1 MKKGTERMTCSAQ
14 GKKTMNVQAIAQ
26 APLTVII
33 TRPCTRCGLEL
44 TDPASVEAGIGPIC
58 RGYANQILAKEV
70 PSRWSD
76 TDLFN
81 FTFLS
86 TESFPEEAQ
95 ARFAKV
101 FTKICQSK
109 GMNQGEGQ
117 AVKGEDLRA
126 VARELVYLAS
136 VAPTNAMYEALI
148 GAIRGI
154 GYVQYAAFVSGDSA
168 SGNATLSLENGKVFL
183 AGVRNSMGQN
193 ALYQIGACREYS
205 AKRWYTS
212 LNNAAEFVRVASI
225 YWPFV
230 KGAQEVLDALSPA
243 PTLALVPNEAHAE
256 PEEEAPQAPT
266 EATATEPAQETHPA
280 EATPEEAP
288 KEVPTETTQEAP
300 ALSPEI
306 APVAPA
312 TPAEEAPAPSEAE
325 TNENQITINHGE
337 FLTHHNVIKRTEK
350 ALQVESDCPF
360 SKKITSWIPNS
371 WLKETP
377 IKNTY
382 KLIPWALD
390 KLTKYQEAAL
400 GIREL

>member
-1 MKKGTERMTCSAQ
+1 
-14 GKKTMNVQAIAQ
+14 MNAQAIAQ
-26 APLTVII
+26 APIALVI

-44 TDPASVEAGIGPIC
+44 SDPASVEAGIGPIC
-58 RGYANQILAKEV
+58 RGYANQVLAKEV

-95 ARFAKV
+95 TRFAKV

-117 AVKGEDLRA
+117 AVKGEDLRG

-136 VAPTNAMYEALI
+136 VAQTNAMYEALI

-154 GYVQYAAFVSGDSA
+154 GYVQYSAFVSGDSA
-168 SGNATLSLENGKVFL
+168 SGAATLSLESGKVFL
-183 AGVRNSMGQN
+183 AGVRNSVGQN
-193 ALYQIGACREYS
+193 ALYQLGARREYS

-212 LNNAAEFVRVASI
+212 QANAAAFVRVASI

-230 KGAQEVLDALSPA
+230 KGAQEVLAALPTAPA
-243 PTLALVPNEAHAE
+243 LALVPNEAH
-256 PEEEAPQAPT
+256 PEETPATPAEASAPEVATTEPAEQAPT
-266 EATATEPAQETHPA
+266 EAPAAPTEEPATEAPTAPEEVPAQPIEEA
-280 EATPEEAP
+280 QEATPEA
-288 KEVPTETTQEAP
+288 TP
-300 ALSPEI
+300 AT
-306 APVAPA
+306 PA
-312 TPAEEAPAPSEAE
+312 TPAEETPAPSEAE
-325 TNENQITINHGE
+325 ANENQISIDHGE

-350 ALQVESDCPF
+350 ALQVQSDCPF
-360 SKKITSWIPNS
+360 SKKITSWIPKS
-371 WLKETP
+371 WLKKTS
-377 IKNTY
+377 IQGVYNI
-382 KLIPWALD
+382 IPWAFD
-390 KLTKYQEAAL
+390 KLNRYQEATL